1 MTVMDLIARVRRENK
16 IIKYKLEEL
25 ERLENLCGISGINF
39 EEKVQSSNNAKGKEQ
54 TYLNYIEY
62 KDELQSYINQA
73 VGHRNRLNKLIDRC
87 VKEPNMVEVMYQY
100 CFENKTLQQIA
111 DSMHYGKTS
120 IYRMYRYAVDE
131 MEQHWNK

>member
-39 EEKVQSSNNAKGKEQ
+39 EEKVQSSNTKGKEQ